1 MADVAGAVLRIGVV
15 GGSVAGCAMAIAG
28 ARAGAEVTVYER
40 SDGALEDR
48 GFGIVIPPALHQEL
62 VAAGYLEPGMPTAP
76 VPSRVWLTREHGRPA
91 ARELARQESAV
102 TPCHWGL
109 LWRTLRAN
117 TGAVR
122 YHRGRPVTEVLRRSA
137 GGAVIRTAD
146 AEDVYDIVVGA
157 DGPRSVTREAL
168 APGVRPAQAGYAVW
182 RGTLPLAALAGHP
195 RPLELLRGA
204 WITLGFR
211 GGHGVFYLIPGA
223 APGSRL
229 LAYAVYGPPPP
240 ASWAAGRE
248 AYVRHIAEEHFPA
261 DWADIVGRGEHTS
274 MAYHP
279 VTDFHAPLAA
289 DPPFL
294 LAGDAASITRPHTAS
309 GATKAL
315 QDALCLERVLRGA
328 SSPADALRRYAAERT
343 PEGARLVALGRRL
356 GHAMVERTPDWAAM
370 GAAEVETWC
379 RATLDGADSYLY
391 GAAQGFRARPAGG
404 LEGAGRAPTGKP
416 VDGGAGAA

>member
-1 MADVAGAVLRIGVV
+1 MVADVAQAVLRIGVV

-28 ARAGAEVTVYER
+28 ARAGAQVTVHER

-48 GFGIVIPPALHQEL
+48 GFGIVIPPALHREL
-62 VAAGYLEPGMPTAP
+62 VAAGYLDAGMPTAP
-76 VPSRVWLTREHGRPA
+76 VPSRVWLTRQSGHST
-91 ARELARQESAV
+91 ARELARQEGAV
-102 TPCHWGL
+102 TACHWGL
-109 LWRTLRAN
+109 LWRTLHAN
-117 TGAVR
+117 AVGAVR
-122 YHRGRPVTEVLRRSA
+122 YHRGRPVTEVRRHPS

-146 AEDVYDIVVGA
+146 SEQVYDIVVGA
-157 DGPRSVTREAL
+157 DGPRSVTRENV
-168 APGVRPAQAGYAVW
+168 APGVRPVPAGYAVW
-182 RGTLPLAALAGHP
+182 RGTLPLTALAA
-195 RPLELLRGA
+195 RPHLLDLLRSA
-204 WITLGFR
+204 WITLGYP

-229 LAYAVYGPPPP
+229 LAYAIYGSPPP
-240 ASWAAGRE
+240 ASWTAGRE
-248 AYVRHIAEEHFPA
+248 AYVRRIAEEHFPA
-261 DWADIVGRGEHTS
+261 DWAGLVGRGEHTS

-279 VTDFHAPLAA
+279 VTDFHAPQVA

-328 SSPADALRRYAAERT
+328 PSPADALRAYSAERS

-356 GHAMVERTPDWAAM
+356 GRAMVERTPDWTAM
-370 GAAEVETWC
+370 GAAEVAAWS

-391 GAAQGFRARPAGG
+391 GAAH
-404 LEGAGRAPTGKP
+404 E
-416 VDGGAGAA
+416 